1 MGGRRGLS
9 GFKKNKQ
16 KKAWWTCS
24 VNVSGF
30 GPSLMRVIK
39 SPYAENR
46 KVNTDMYANWGLLI
60 DVQAAASCLPTT
72 VSIVLLAFSAAS
84 WPSSSL
90 RGRSFSV
97 SLLVRPHLP

>member
-1 MGGRRGLS
+1 MDL
-9 GFKKNKQ
+9 KKQTNKQ
-16 KKAWWTCS
+16 KAWWTYS

-46 KVNTDMYANWGLLI
+46 KVNTDMYANWGLLR

-72 VSIVLLAFSAAS
+72 CLPTTVRSPGLQCCLLAFLLPQGWLLLSVFAGS
-84 WPSSSL
+84 SSSSL
-90 RGRSFSV
+90 T
-97 SLLVRPHLP
+97 